1 VGFIKN
7 IKISYTESKICQK
20 YISWETQ
27 VNRKNMGDINIELKE
42 IMLDVDWVELD
53 RTGAG

>member
-1 VGFIKN
+1 MGFIKN

-27 VNRKNMGDINIELKE
+27 VNTKNMGDINIELKE